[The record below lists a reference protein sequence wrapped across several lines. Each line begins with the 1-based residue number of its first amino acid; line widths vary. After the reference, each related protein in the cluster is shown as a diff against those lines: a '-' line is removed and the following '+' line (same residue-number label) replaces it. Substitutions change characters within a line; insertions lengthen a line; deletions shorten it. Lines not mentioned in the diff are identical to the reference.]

1 MTPLVSVV
9 VPTRNVARTIRACL
23 ESVRAQDHPALEL
36 VVVDNGSTDGT
47 FEIARDFADIAVR
60 GGPERSAQRNRGV
73 ELARGEWVLWV
84 DSDMVL
90 RPSVARLA
98 VAAAERTGAVA
109 VSIPE
114 VSVGPGYWTA
124 VRALERSCYQDDPG
138 LHNPRLVRRD
148 LLAELGGFDAAM
160 AGPEDAD
167 LRIRLRADKAPVAL
181 AADALIEHDEGRL
194 TMRGVLAK
202 RVYYG
207 RSLPAFAAKNPGALR
222 DQGAGTLRAL
232 YRHRRRLLR
241 RPGHAAGVLLLRGL
255 EAGAYGVGYWQGRRA
270 LRAGRA

>member
-1 MTPLVSVV
+1 MTPLVTVV
-9 VPTRNVARTIRACL
+9 VPTRNVARTLRACL

-36 VVVDNGSTDGT
+36 VVVDNASTDGT
-47 FEIARDFADIAVR
+47 FEIAQELADVAVR

-73 ELARGEWVLWV
+73 ELAAGEWILWV

-90 RPSVARLA
+90 QPSVTRLA

-109 VSIPE
+109 VAIPE
-114 VSVGPGYWTA
+114 VSVGPGFWTA

-138 LHNPRLVRRD
+138 LHNPRLVRRE
-148 LLAELGGFDAAM
+148 LLTGMGGFDAAM
-160 AGPEDAD
+160 AGPEDTD
-167 LRIRLRADKAPVAL
+167 LRIRLRAERAPVSL

-194 TMRGVLAK
+194 TLRSVLAK

-222 DQGAGTLRAL
+222 AQGAGTARAL
-232 YRHRRRLLR
+232 FRHRRRLIR
-241 RPGHAAGVLLLRGL
+241 RPGHTAAMVAMRGL
-255 EAGAYGVGYWQGRRA
+255 EAAAYGVGYWQGRRA
-270 LRAGRA
+270 LRAGRS

>member
-1 MTPLVSVV
+1 VTPLVSVV

-23 ESVRAQDHPALEL
+23 ESVRSQDHPAMEL
-36 VVVDNGSTDGT
+36 VVVDNDSTDGT
-47 FEIARDFADIAVR
+47 FEIAQSLADVAVR

-73 ELARGEWVLWV
+73 ELATGEWILWV

-90 RPSVARLA
+90 LPSVTRLA

-124 VRALERSCYQDDPG
+124 VRALERSCYQDDPD
-138 LHNPRLVRRD
+138 LHNPRLVRRA
-148 LLAELGGFDAAM
+148 LIAEVGGFDADM
-160 AGPEDAD
+160 AGTEDAD
-167 LRIRLRADKAPVAL
+167 LRIRLHAGNAPVAL
-181 AADALIEHDEGRL
+181 ATDALILHDEGRL
-194 TMRGVLAK
+194 TLRGVLAK

-222 DQGAGTLRAL
+222 QQGAGTLRAL
-232 YRHRRRLLR
+232 VRHRGRLLR
-241 RPGHAAGVLLLRGL
+241 QPGYAAGVVLLRGL

-270 LRAGRA
+270 LRAGRS